1 MNRVPL
7 CLVNEAVA
15 KARLKKKTEQT
26 FEGEGLTP
34 EKEPDNIYDTSTLP
48 NMILMPGMSSP
59 DTMEKIKEL
68 AIKKRG
74 YSVSNIEKHQYN
86 SESLINDI
94 HITHEDRSLDSENNI
109 EYNQVN
115 NNDDNVTNQS
125 EHLETNDTEIQ
136 SEEIPNICEDTN
148 TFKTDFNRI
157 SSSEDS
163 IADEDFIMNHNV
175 TR

>member
-34 EKEPDNIYDTSTLP
+34 EKEPDNIYDISTLP

-59 DTMEKIKEL
+59 DTIEKIKEL

-74 YSVSNIEKHQYN
+74 YSASSTKKYQYD
-86 SESLINDI
+86 SESLINNTNVTHKDI
-94 HITHEDRSLDSENNI
+94 SPGSENNI
-109 EYNQVN
+109 EHNQVS
-115 NNDDNVTNQS
+115 NDDNITNQS
-125 EHLETNDTEIQ
+125 EHLEINETETQ
-136 SEEIPNICEDTN
+136 SEVPNICEDKN
-148 TFKTDFNRI
+148 TFETDFDRI
-157 SSSEDS
+157 SSEGS
-163 IADEDFIMNHNV
+163 IADEGFIANNNI